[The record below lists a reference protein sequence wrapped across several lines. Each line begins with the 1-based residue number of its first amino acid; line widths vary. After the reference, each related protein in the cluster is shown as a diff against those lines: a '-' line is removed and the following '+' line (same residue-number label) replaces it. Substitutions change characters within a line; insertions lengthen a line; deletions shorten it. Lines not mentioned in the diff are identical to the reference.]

1 MRIAFAVVTTRPL
14 PKSFVDIKLF
24 RVRINTIPSE
34 ELAFEMVERVKIII
48 GMGRTW
54 NSWKILIESVTRHC
68 EQFLESDPRDIFD
81 LFDEAGWTKAGFDF
95 YRNMRIYSTIEWSFG
110 VEIGHEDKKRRNTL

>member
-1 MRIAFAVVTTRPL
+1 MRIAFAVVTTRLL

-68 EQFLESDPRDIFD
+68 EQFLESDPRDTFD
-81 LFDEAGWTKAGFDF
+81 LFDEAG
-95 YRNMRIYSTIEWSFG
+95 
-110 VEIGHEDKKRRNTL
+110 